1 MNRRVVAAID
11 GSPASVAAA
20 DWAARQALCRNLPL
34 SLVYVS
40 PERPSGEAIPVS
52 TAAPR
57 GGVSRLISEEAHRD
71 MVHSELEILTVQLE
85 GNPRKV
91 LLREAAGA
99 EMLVLGSRP
108 LRSSG
113 GFVLGGLGLHLAAHA
128 DQPVIIVR
136 QREEAE
142 GGRVGE
148 PVHAPI
154 MLLGLDTENRADD
167 LIDFAFRAAQA
178 AGAGLRIVG
187 AAAPPVFPLHHF
199 VPVSPEER
207 VRLEERERPALE
219 RALEGW
225 AEKFPE
231 VQVDTAIVVGHAD
244 EVLVDESRG
253 ADLVIVGRRRTVGPH
268 HLGAVAHAVVHHAPC
283 SVAVVP
289 HN

>member
-1 MNRRVVAAID
+1 MSWCTPLVTAAAALLLNDWYRSPSRWVPPALASRGLGRETGMGAPALGRRWPSGESVCDAWTQWAPMTLPSKGEDDMNRRVVAAID

-108 LRSSG
+108 LGSSG

-142 GGRVGE
+142 GAVWGSPSMPRSCCW
-148 PVHAPI
+148 ASI
-154 MLLGLDTENRADD
+154 R
-167 LIDFAFRAAQA
+167 
-178 AGAGLRIVG
+178 RI
-187 AAAPPVFPLHHF
+187 
-199 VPVSPEER
+199 
-207 VRLEERERPALE
+207 
-219 RALEGW
+219 
-225 AEKFPE
+225 
-231 VQVDTAIVVGHAD
+231 
-244 EVLVDESRG
+244 
-253 ADLVIVGRRRTVGPH
+253 GPTT
-268 HLGAVAHAVVHHAPC
+268 
-283 SVAVVP
+283 
-289 HN
+289 